1 MTEEGWR
8 TEDGRRT
15 EEDWSQEEGRSIGRS
30 FCTQTFV
37 KSFLSPNPICHW
49 RGGGGGA

>member
-15 EEDWSQEEGRSIGRS
+15 EEDWSQEEGRSIG
-30 FCTQTFV
+30 QTY
-37 KSFLSPNPICHW
+37 IQ
-49 RGGGGGA
+49 